1 MYLGR
6 TYRDSLSLL
15 TDLYELTM
23 AYGYWKAGTG
33 DREAAFAL
41 FFREH
46 PFRGGYTIAAG
57 LEALRE
63 WITRL
68 RFDDEDLA
76 YLATLRGGDARPLF
90 DAPFLDELRAFEFA
104 CDVDAVPEGT
114 VVFPRQPLVRISGPI
129 LQAQI
134 LETAALNLINFS
146 SLIATKAAR
155 VCEAARGDAVVE
167 FGLRRA
173 HGIDGGLSASRA
185 AYLGGCAGT
194 SNVLAGKAFGIPVRG
209 TVAHSWVMSF
219 ADEREAF
226 AAWAEAMPNNSVFL
240 VDTYDTLQGVR
251 HAIDAGRELR
261 KRGYDLTGIRLD
273 SGDLAYLSL
282 EARRLLD
289 EAGFAEAAIMAS
301 NNLDEHLIASLKEQG
316 AAISAWGVGTQ
327 LATAYDEPALGGVY
341 KLTAVRD
348 RPDLAWSYRL
358 KLSEQVSKA
367 SVPGLL
373 QVRRFSR
380 DGEFLADMI
389 YDEQLG
395 PGDSRVIVDPVDS
408 TRTKKLPP
416 NARWEDL
423 LVPVF
428 RKGQAVMDIPSL
440 DTIRERV
447 RAQLAALHPSIRRLV
462 NPHEYPA
469 GLAGNLAQLRNRMI
483 QQLKEASP

>member
-23 AYGYWKAGTG
+23 AYGYWKTGTG
-33 DREAAFAL
+33 DQRASFSL

-46 PFRGGYTIAAG
+46 PFRGGYTISAG
-57 LEALRE
+57 LEGLIE

-68 RFDDEDLA
+68 RFTDEDIS
-76 YLATLRGGDARPLF
+76 YLATLSGSDGRPLF
-90 DAPFLDELRAFEFA
+90 DAGFLEELRGFEFA
-104 CDVDAVPEGT
+104 CDVDAMPEGT
-114 VVFPRQPLVRISGPI
+114 VVFPRQPLVRVSGPI
-129 LQAQI
+129 IQAQI
-134 LETAALNLINFS
+134 LETAALNVINFQ
-146 SLIATKAAR
+146 SLIATKSAR
-155 VCEAARGDAVVE
+155 VCEAARGDPVVE

-185 AYLGGCAGT
+185 AYIGGCVGT
-194 SNVLAGKAFGIPVRG
+194 SNVLAGKVFGIPVRG

-219 ADEREAF
+219 TNEREAF
-226 AAWAEAMPNNSVFL
+226 RAWADAMPNNSVFL
-240 VDTYDTLQGVR
+240 VDTYDTLDGVR
-251 HAIDAGRELR
+251 HAIEAGGELR
-261 KRGYDLTGIRLD
+261 KRGYDLAGIRLD

-289 EAGFAEAAIMAS
+289 AGGFPDAAIMAS

-327 LATAYDEPALGGVY
+327 LATAFDEPALGGVY

-348 RPDLAWSYRL
+348 RSDQSWSPRL

-373 QVRRFSR
+373 QIRRFSQ

-395 PGDSRVIVDPVDS
+395 AGEARVIVDPVDP
-408 TRTKKLPP
+408 TRRKKLPP
-416 NARWEDL
+416 DARWDDQ

-428 RKGQAVMDIPSL
+428 RKGVQVFELPTL
-440 DTIRERV
+440 ETIRERV

-469 GLAGNLAQLRNRMI
+469 GLAGNLAELRSRMI
-483 QQLKEASP
+483 GELKEASP